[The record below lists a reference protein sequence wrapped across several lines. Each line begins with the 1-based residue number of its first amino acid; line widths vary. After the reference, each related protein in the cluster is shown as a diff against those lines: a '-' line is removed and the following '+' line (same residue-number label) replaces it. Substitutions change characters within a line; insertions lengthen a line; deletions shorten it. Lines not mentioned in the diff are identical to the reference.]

1 MYRNRG
7 VNTSDRIR
15 GMSESGPG
23 EVFTVCEG
31 GWDHVYSCIKEH
43 VAYVGGLFWEVDL
56 IFGLFPQGVDDFPGC
71 GG

>member
-7 VNTSDRIR
+7 VNKSDRIR

-31 GWDHVYSCIKEH
+31 GWDHV
-43 VAYVGGLFWEVDL
+43 
-56 IFGLFPQGVDDFPGC
+56 
-71 GG
+71 